1 MPLSIAAYAKLS
13 WYPFSDEPVINSSWY
28 MNRLGDPSIL
38 LPGESPDKKWHLFG
52 HTFLGIVHFISEN
65 GISWEPRKM
74 IELRGHSPSLY
85 MEDGM
90 YYLIYEKHDAIPSQI
105 DSIFAR
111 RKRKD
116 RVSHSRIEMRSS
128 ADLILFS
135 EPKII
140 LDSREIPF
148 AADGLGRPRVSR
160 PQLFK
165 DGGVYT
171 LFFGASHIVLEDSRH
186 KSSRY
191 FASATSSDLLGPYR
205 LANHGRPLIEPDGD
219 DPNRSLAVGSVRVL
233 KASDGYVALQ
243 CGKYWDRELKKS
255 STSLI
260 QLESVDGVNWLP
272 STRPR
277 ILSPPSEGWASRY
290 IISCDARYKED
301 EGCVYCYFSA
311 SSKRGFRPVK
321 EEIGLL
327 LGNDPVL
334 RKVFL

>member
-1 MPLSIAAYAKLS
+1 
-13 WYPFSDEPVINSSWY
+13 
-28 MNRLGDPSIL
+28 
-38 LPGESPDKKWHLFG
+38 
-52 HTFLGIVHFISEN
+52 
-65 GISWEPRKM
+65 M

-85 MEDGM
+85 IEDGV
-90 YYLIYEKHDAIPSQI
+90 YYLMYEKHDAIPSQI
-105 DSIFAR
+105 DSIFVR
-111 RKRKD
+111 RKRKN

-128 ADLILFS
+128 TDLILFS

-165 DGGVYT
+165 DGEVYT
-171 LFFGASHIVLEDSRH
+171 LFFGASHVVLEDSKH

-191 FASATSSDLLGPYR
+191 FASATSSSLLGPYQ
-205 LANHGRPLIEPDGD
+205 LTNHGKPLIGPDGD

-243 CGKYWDRELKKS
+243 CGKYWDKELNKS

-260 QLESVDGVNWLP
+260 QIESVDGVNWLP

-311 SSKRGFRPVK
+311 SSKKRFRPAK
-321 EEIGLL
+321 EAIGLL
-327 LGNDPVL
+327 LGKDPVL

>member
-135 EPKII
+135 
-140 LDSREIPF
+140 
-148 AADGLGRPRVSR
+148 
-160 PQLFK
+160 
-165 DGGVYT
+165 
-171 LFFGASHIVLEDSRH
+171 
-186 KSSRY
+186 
-191 FASATSSDLLGPYR
+191 
-205 LANHGRPLIEPDGD
+205 
-219 DPNRSLAVGSVRVL
+219 
-233 KASDGYVALQ
+233 
-243 CGKYWDRELKKS
+243 
-255 STSLI
+255 
-260 QLESVDGVNWLP
+260 
-272 STRPR
+272 
-277 ILSPPSEGWASRY
+277 
-290 IISCDARYKED
+290 
-301 EGCVYCYFSA
+301 
-311 SSKRGFRPVK
+311 
-321 EEIGLL
+321 
-327 LGNDPVL
+327 
-334 RKVFL
+334 